1 MAPLVFFTRQANGS
15 ARPPTRRE
23 TITIWC
29 SALIWLWSMINT
41 RVRPLAPA
49 RASTSRAN
57 GAIISSVS
65 IESIA
70 EQAADPLVAHVEP
83 RGGARQGSGQLHQ
96 IDVAHGQGRGH
107 QQSQPFARLLVLS
120 RQSRGEVRPDRG
132 RHGCNPTHPQASPS
146 TAGPLQSQ
154 RGPAHQEI

>member
-49 RASTSRAN
+49 RQHLAGER
-57 GAIISSVS
+57 GYDLVGVD
-65 IESIA
+65 ESIA

-83 RGGARQGSGQLHQ
+83 RGGARQGSGPLHQ
-96 IDVAHGQGRGH
+96 IDVAHVQGRGH
-107 QQSQPFARLLVLS
+107 QQSQPFALLLVLP

-146 TAGPLQSQ
+146 TADPLQSQ
-154 RGPAHQEI
+154 EGPAHQEI